1 MSPVRPITPA
11 LRLRDQVYDRIR
23 ADLEEGQLAAD
34 QRFVEVDLAARY
46 GVSRTP
52 VREALLQL
60 SREGVLERL
69 DRGYAVQTAD
79 LKQVLDRLEV
89 RRILDVQIAR
99 KAADHA
105 SAGQIRAAEVALA
118 KARSAH
124 ERGRHREFA
133 SAQQQVRDVLR
144 EACDNDTLGRCSA
157 LVDDSFRFVR
167 TRLFENAQNRRQT
180 IDGLE
185 AVLKAV
191 ATGSPD
197 AAGAAATL
205 FVDTLSAFHRKAMGG

>member
-1 MSPVRPITPA
+1 MPPVRPITPA

-23 ADLEEGQLAAD
+23 ADLEEGRLTAD
-34 QRFVEVDLAARY
+34 QRFVELDLAARY

-105 SAGQIRAAEVALA
+105 SPDQIRAAEAALA

-167 TRLFENAQNRRQT
+167 TRLFENAENRRQT
-180 IDGLE
+180 LDGME
-185 AVLKAV
+185 SVLKAV
-191 ATGSPD
+191 AAGSPD
-197 AAGAAATL
+197 AAGAAANL

>member
-1 MSPVRPITPA
+1 MPPVRPIMPT

-23 ADLEEGQLAAD
+23 ADLEEGRLAAD
-34 QRFVEVDLAARY
+34 QRFVELDLAARY

-99 KAADHA
+99 KAAEHA
-105 SAGQIRAAEVALA
+105 SPGQIRAAEIALA
-118 KARSAH
+118 KARTAH

-133 SAQQQVRDVLR
+133 AAQQQVRDVLR
-144 EACDNDTLGRCSA
+144 EACGNDTLGRCSA

-167 TRLFENAQNRRQT
+167 TRLFENPQNRRQT

-191 ATGSPD
+191 AAGSPD
-197 AAGAAATL
+197 AAGHAATL
-205 FVDTLSAFHRKAMGG
+205 FVDTLSAFHRNAAGG